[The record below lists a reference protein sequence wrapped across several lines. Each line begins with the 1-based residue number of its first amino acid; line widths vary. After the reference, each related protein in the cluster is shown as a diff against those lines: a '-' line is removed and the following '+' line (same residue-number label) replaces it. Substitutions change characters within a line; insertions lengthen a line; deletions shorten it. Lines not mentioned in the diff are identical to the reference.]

1 MSQQFTLII
10 DKDREEELVL
20 YLKEKSELADRVKSV
35 ISDSTGILG
44 YDGVNVAPLSPCEIY
59 AIFLEDSK
67 LYAMTRDKKYRL
79 KMRLYEAEAL
89 IGNGFVKINQ
99 SCIANIKRID
109 RFEVSFAGALS
120 VIFKNGYKD
129 YISRRQLKKVKE
141 RIGF

>member
-1 MSQQFTLII
+1 MKFTLII

-35 ISDSTGILG
+35 ISESTGILG
-44 YDGVNVAPLSPCEIY
+44 YDGVNVTPLSPCEIY

-99 SCIANIKRID
+99 SCIVRLDKIQK
-109 RFEVSFAGALS
+109 FETKFSGSLS
-120 VIFKNGYKD
+120 VLMKNGYRD
-129 YISRRQLKKVKE
+129 YVSRRQISAVKSSLG
-141 RIGF
+141 IK